1 MNILTLLKFKPSDL
15 HLNLPVKIDIM
26 TIQRRY

>member
-1 MNILTLLKFKPSDL
+1 MNILTLINFKPTGL
-15 HLNLPVKIDIM
+15 LLNLPVKIDIM

>member
-1 MNILTLLKFKPSDL
+1 MKILTLLKFKPSDL

-26 TIQRRY
+26 TIRRRY